1 MRVGIL
7 MAQSPFGRGKAEA
20 HALKLRGA
28 LRDAGA
34 AAEIIAIPFKK
45 YPADAVVEQILA
57 CQLLDVSESC
67 GVRIERVIGL
77 DFPAYHMLHPDK
89 ILWLRHRPFAYGAAK
104 GQPDMRD
111 ANQLIQQADR
121 AAFGQARYIFTQSQN
136 VTNRLDAFSG
146 VASTPL
152 YPPLPD
158 AEHYAWREAEDFLF
172 MPGRVMAPMRQALV
186 LSALALTRNAVKVV
200 FAGRSGEDAY
210 EAEIRRLNE
219 RLESGR
225 VRWLGDV
232 AAAQMRALFGSC
244 LGVLAMRE
252 DADTGDVALAA
263 MLSSKPVITCAD
275 SGGPL
280 DFVVDGQTGRV
291 CVSEAEALAEA
302 MDRLWEDRAKASNW
316 GRAGRA
322 RYDGLGLSW
331 NNVAEAVLA

>member
-7 MAQSPFGRGKAEA
+7 MARSPFGNGKAEA

-28 LRDAGA
+28 LRDGGA
-34 AAEIIAIPFKK
+34 EAEIIAIPFKQ

-89 ILWLRHRPFAYGAAK
+89 ILWLRHWPFADGAAK
-104 GQPDMRD
+104 RQPDMRD
-111 ANQLIQQADR
+111 AKQLIQQADR

-210 EAEIRRLNE
+210 EAELRALAG

-232 AAAQMRALFGSC
+232 AAAEMRVLFGTC
-244 LGVLAMRE
+244 LGVLAVRV

-263 MLSSKPVITCAD
+263 MLSSKPVIACAD

-280 DFVVDGQTGRV
+280 DFVVDGQTASV
-291 CVSEAEALAEA
+291 CVAEAEVLAEA
-302 MDRLWEDRAKASNW
+302 MDRLWEDRAQARDW
-316 GRAGRA
+316 GKAGRA
-322 RYDGLGLSW
+322 RYEALGLSW
-331 NNVAEAVLA
+331 SNVAEMILA